1 MKKITIIICMF
12 LIFSCKDSKKIDEKE
27 KNLDSLVVGE
37 KYSFFLEGIFK
48 GTQKGYYPKN
58 KLGDYVIIQGNK
70 LYVPSVNYE
79 FSFQDDF
86 NVSLQ
91 QSVDGSRYYYEG
103 TYKIIENERNIVIID
118 CQLLETE
125 SQNSFT
131 MIIEYSKTNDIY
143 TLKSKDGSPD
153 FEIKS
158 NKNKE
163 IKEFEEV
170 VKFDQKG
177 KKDFY
182 YIMLMDL
189 KNEINER
196 KCSACSGEFNLKN
209 IEVFESHENYLINI
223 KEDNSYSGL
232 IDIKNY
238 YNKYTGFKLDGNS
251 LKNDEYTLINS
262 FSGGKLIRDLIIN
275 LITENVPENINSE
288 NISSK
293 EEEKSEIDN
302 WLSLKFKDN
311 IKSSIFVVEKVWFGE
326 GDNTIFGYDFNTGK
340 NISLD
345 MGDFYGINIED
356 IINQLIKIDSL
367 QTNNTKTNDQFSLNQ
382 KLWNSVGDLKTL
394 QLPRKIKLINNNDKF
409 FYVEHPKQN
418 PFVELPKKI
427 RSKKETD
434 HTVEGFIDSYTLT
447 VNDEQHYLYYD
458 ENNWGEGD
466 HSSIRVMKND
476 EKYSIFSFSGRS
488 ENWRSIWEYIK
499 TGKESIMN
507 TSDVKQND
515 EDVEK
520 LANDMIEE
528 LVDLGIL
535 PKSDIENTSIKKS
548 NDTSNSY
555 SIDGI
560 YDYLSRSIELSITIK
575 GNIWIEKVRLCE
587 FCDLEYNSGIVN
599 GDTLFDNS
607 GYVKVGFISENTVIT
622 TIGGKKV
629 ILNKIN

>member
-1 MKKITIIICMF
+1 MF

-196 KCSACSGEFNLKN
+196 NCSACSGEFNLKN

>member
-1 MKKITIIICMF
+1 MF